1 VKAVYEQ
8 QERVMRGRAL
18 LQRVG
23 EFARKEITLAL
34 PAAQRAASHGMQAF
48 FKKFSE
54 EYANERKK
62 VKSGGDVRSRF
73 GHQGRR

>member
-1 VKAVYEQ
+1 V
-8 QERVMRGRAL
+8 RGRAF

-23 EFARKEITLAL
+23 EFARKEATLAL
-34 PAAQRAASHGMQAF
+34 PAAQRAASHGIQAF

-62 VKSGGDVRSRF
+62 LKSGGDGRSWL
-73 GHQGRR
+73 GPQGRR